1 MVLQV
6 MYNSYDTERDSKM
19 ETLPLMYW
27 NSKCIKIQMVQD
39 LVSHHQ
45 KILNSLSSDIIAVFK
60 FLFFFK
66 LKSIFQKIKFGLG

>member
-27 NSKCIKIQMVQD
+27 NSKCIKIQVIQD
-39 LVSHHQ
+39 LLSHHQ
-45 KILNSLSSDIIAVFK
+45 KIRNSLSTDIGVFK
-60 FLFFFK
+60 FLFFF
-66 LKSIFQKIKFGLG
+66 